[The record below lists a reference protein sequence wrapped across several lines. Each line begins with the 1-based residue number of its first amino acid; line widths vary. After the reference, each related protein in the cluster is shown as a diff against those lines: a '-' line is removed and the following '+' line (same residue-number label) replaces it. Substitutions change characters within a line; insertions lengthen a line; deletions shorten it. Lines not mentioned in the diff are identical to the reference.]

1 MKRKISAFVI
11 LLLLAMLFSIFFL
24 TYENRSYQR
33 QIEER
38 DRFIRELLVRDSI
51 TSKLVDIEDQ
61 DTILIYKYVVGEDG
75 NAIKYNDLAEELVY
89 YRKQVEIKDK
99 ILVSAKRKYRFNYS
113 IKESGDTL
121 IIVFWDKRETE

>member
-121 IIVFWDKRETE
+121 IIVFWDKRKTE